1 VPGLGAS
8 FGRGGATTFVQ
19 DLVNAD
25 CILIEGSNFAECHP
39 VAFRFV
45 MKAKERGAKIIHV
58 DPRFTRTSA
67 VADLYAPIR
76 SGTDIVF
83 LGALIN
89 WLLAN
94 ERYFKE
100 YVVSFT
106 NATYLVD
113 EQFADTEDLDGL
125 FSGWVDAPPP
135 DAAGGHEHAGGTQHQ
150 EGSGGHPESKPKTV
164 PGTYDTSSW
173 TFEMEEVPR
182 FDGAGTVKIPKRDAT
197 LQHPRCVLNV
207 MRRHFARYTVQMVE
221 DVCGTPGETFEQ
233 IANLLAD
240 NSGRERTTAFA
251 YAVGWTQHT
260 VGVQYIRTA
269 GILQTLLGN
278 MGRPGGGIMALRGHA
293 NIQGATDIPTL
304 YDLLPGYL
312 PMPSALREE
321 QTYAEYLE
329 NATKPGWWSNTP
341 KYMTSLLKAY
351 YGDAA
356 QPENDFCFEYLPQIS
371 GDHSALP
378 TQISMKD
385 GNVKGYFVIG
395 MNPASS
401 GLNAE
406 LARAAL
412 ERLEWMV
419 VVDSYETETASFW
432 RREGADPS
440 TIGTETFFLPCATVL
455 EKDGSMVNT
464 NRMLQ
469 FHDKAVEP
477 AGASKSD
484 LYLIYQ
490 LGMRLKTLYAN
501 STDPKDRP
509 LLDLTWE
516 YPHEDEHERK
526 KGEPSAVK
534 VLQEIN
540 GYKVEPGKP
549 GYECVQVDGFANLQ
563 ADGSTAAGAW
573 IFTGVFPDKAT
584 NRARNRVKDD
594 WTSLGWGFAWPAN
607 RRMLYNRASAD
618 AAGKPWSERKKY
630 MYWDEEA
637 KQWAGPDIPD
647 FPVGKAPGTEAM
659 PGAVGID
666 AHSGSDPFIMQP
678 DGRMQLF
685 AAGTLKDGPFPAH
698 YEPLDSVV
706 RNHVYR
712 QQNNPALREWNRD
725 DNRYN
730 GTENPDF
737 PYVLTTYRLTEH
749 SGIMTR
755 YVPWLAEL
763 QPELFVEI
771 DPELAVL
778 KGIKNGGWA
787 TVTTRVGEIEARAL
801 VSGRMRPLR
810 LGKGQRVHQIGIPYN
825 YGTLGYTSGDSVG
838 DLVPLAMD
846 PNVSIHEAKT
856 ITCTIRPGRR
866 AAYVTDA
873 VDEAVPA
880 RQRTTSGQSAAHGI
894 DGGGFPPRP

>member
-45 MKAKERGAKIIHV
+45 MEAKERGAKIIHV
-58 DPRFTRTSA
+58 DPRYTRTSA
-67 VADLYAPIR
+67 AANLYAPIR

-89 WLLAN
+89 WVLTN

-100 YVVSFT
+100 YVTAFT
-106 NATYLVD
+106 NASYLVRED
-113 EQFADTEDLDGL
+113 FQDTEDLDGL
-125 FSGWVDAPPP
+125 FSGWVGETQGDAG
-135 DAAGGHEHAGGTQHQ
+135 AGYGAEGQ
-150 EGSGGHPESKPKTV
+150 EGSAAEHGKSKV
-164 PGTYDTSSW
+164 APGSYDTATW
-173 TFEMEEVPR
+173 AFEMEEVPR
-182 FDGAGTVKIPKRDAT
+182 FDGEGTVKMPKRDET
-197 LQHPRCVLNV
+197 LAHPRCVINV
-207 MRRHFARYTVQMVE
+207 LRRHFSRYTPQMVE
-221 DVCGTPGETFEQ
+221 DVCGMPAATMEQ

-312 PMPSALREE
+312 PMPSTQRDE
-321 QTYAEYLE
+321 QTYAGYLK

-356 QPENDFCFEYLPQIS
+356 TPENDFCFEYLPQIS
-371 GDHSALP
+371 GDYSVLP

-401 GLNAE
+401 GQNAE

-440 TIGTETFFLPCATVL
+440 KIGTEMFFLPCATVL
-455 EKDGSMVNT
+455 EKDGTMVNT

-469 FHDKAVEP
+469 FHDKALQP
-477 AGASKSD
+477 AGAAKSD

-509 LLDLTWE
+509 IRDLTWE

-526 KGEPSAVK
+526 WGEPSAVK

-540 GYKVEPGKP
+540 GYKVEPGKR
-549 GYECVQVDGFANLQ
+549 GYECEQVAAFADLKD
-563 ADGSTAAGAW
+563 DGSTACGAW
-573 IFTGVFPDKAT
+573 IFSGVFPDKET

-594 WTSLGWGFAWPAN
+594 WTSLGWGFSWPAN

-618 AAGKPWSERKKY
+618 ADGKPWSERKKY
-630 MYWDEEA
+630 MYWDEAA
-637 KQWAGPDIPD
+637 KKWAGPDIPD
-647 FPVGKAPGTEAM
+647 FPATKDPRTPRK
-659 PGAVGID
+659 PGATGID
-666 AHSGSDPFIMQP
+666 AHAGSDPFIMQP

-685 AAGTLKDGPFPAH
+685 AAGTLKDGPLPAH
-698 YEPLDSVV
+698 YEPMDSVV
-706 RNHVYR
+706 RNHVYG
-712 QQNNPALREWNRD
+712 QQNNPALREFDRN

-730 GTENPDF
+730 GPQNPDF

-763 QPELFVEI
+763 QPALFVEI

-825 YGTLGYTSGDSVG
+825 YGTLGYTSGDVVG
-838 DLVPLAMD
+838 DLIPLAMD

-856 ITCTIRPGRR
+856 LTCNIRPGRR
-866 AAYVTDA
+866 AAYGGTA
-873 VDEAVPA
+873 VDAPVPA
-880 RQRTTSGQSAAHGI
+880 PQQTKAGESHAHGI
-894 DGGGFPPRP
+894 DHGGDRG

>member
-1 VPGLGAS
+1 MGGRGIW

-19 DLVNAD
+19 DLVNSD

-45 MKAKERGAKIIHV
+45 MQAKERGAKIIHV

-83 LGALIN
+83 LGALIS
-89 WLLAN
+89 WLLTH

-100 YVVSFT
+100 YVLAFT
-106 NATYLVD
+106 NASFLVG
-113 EQFADTEDLDGL
+113 EQFVDTEDLDGL
-125 FSGWVDAPPP
+125 FSGWNESSDPATHAHDRGSAGLMGGDDTKAAPG
-135 DAAGGHEHAGGTQHQ
+135 A
-150 EGSGGHPESKPKTV
+150 
-164 PGTYDTSSW
+164 YDTSSW
-173 TFEMEEVPR
+173 MLEMEEVPR
-182 FDGAGTVKIPKRDAT
+182 FDGNGTTKIPKRDET
-197 LQHPRCVLNV
+197 LEHPRCVINV
-207 MRRHFARYTVQMVE
+207 LRRHFARYTPQMVE
-221 DVCGTPGETFEQ
+221 EVCGMPAETVEEIAQ
-233 IANLLAD
+233 ILAD

-269 GILQTLLGN
+269 AILQMLLGN

-321 QTYAEYLE
+321 QTLAEYLK
-329 NATKPGWWSNTP
+329 ACAKPGWWANAP
-341 KYMTSLLKAY
+341 KYAVSLLKAY

-356 QPENDFCFEYLPQIS
+356 TPENDFAYEYLPQIA
-371 GDHSALP
+371 GDYSALP

-385 GNVKGYFVIG
+385 GNVKGYFCVG
-395 MNPASS
+395 MNPAAS
-401 GLNAE
+401 GMNSE

-419 VVDSYETETASFW
+419 VVDYYETETASFW
-432 RREGADPS
+432 KREGADPS
-440 TIGTETFFLPCATVL
+440 TIGTELFFLPTATVL
-455 EKDGSMVNT
+455 EKEGTMVNT

-469 FHDKAVEP
+469 WHDKAVEP
-477 AGASKSD
+477 ANEARSD
-484 LYLIYQ
+484 LYLIHQ
-490 LGMRLKTLYAN
+490 LGLRLKKLYAG

-509 LLDLTWE
+509 ILDLTWE

-526 KGEPSAVK
+526 SGEPSARK

-540 GYKVEPGKP
+540 GYRTEPGKP
-549 GYECVQVDGFANLQ
+549 GHACEQVKAFTELAD
-563 ADGSTAAGAW
+563 DGSTACGGW
-573 IFTGVFPDKAT
+573 IYSGVYPDKTT
-584 NRARNRVKDD
+584 NRARNRTKDD
-594 WTSLGWGFAWPAN
+594 WTSLEWGFAWPAN

-618 AAGKPWSERKKY
+618 AEGKPWSERKRY
-630 MYWDEEA
+630 MYWDDA
-637 KQWAGPDIPD
+637 AGKWSGPDIPD
-647 FPVGKAPGTEAM
+647 FPATKSPFEKAK
-659 PGAVGID
+659 PGASGLD
-666 AHSGSDPFIMQP
+666 AHSGSDPFIMQA
-678 DGRMQLF
+678 DGRAHLF
-685 AAGTLKDGPFPAH
+685 VTGALKDGPLPAH
-698 YEPLDSVV
+698 YEPMESVM
-706 RNHVYR
+706 RNAVYT
-712 QQNNPALREWNRD
+712 QQNNPTLREWDRD

-730 GTENPDF
+730 GTENPDY
-737 PYVLTTYRLTEH
+737 PYVLTTYRLTEQ
-749 SGIMTR
+749 SGIMSR

-778 KGIKNGGWA
+778 KGIKNREWA
-787 TVTTRVGEIEARAL
+787 TISTRVGEIEARAL

-810 LGKGQRVHQIGIPYN
+810 LGKGRRVHQIGIPYN
-825 YGTLGYTSGDSVG
+825 FGTMGFSTGDSVG
-838 DLVPLAMD
+838 QLIPLAMD

-856 ITCTIRPGRR
+856 ITCTIRAGRR
-866 AAYVTDA
+866 AAYVTSD
-873 VDEAVPA
+873 VDRPVPLA
-880 RQRTTSGQSAAHGI
+880 QRSTYGESQAHGA
-894 DGGGFPPRP
+894 DGGPRPPTPQG

>member
-1 VPGLGAS
+1 MPGLGAS

-25 CILIEGSNFAECHP
+25 CILIEGSNLAEWHP
-39 VAFRFV
+39 VAFRVV
-45 MKAKERGAKIIHV
+45 MEAKERGEKFVHV

-89 WLLAN
+89 WVLTN

-113 EQFADTEDLDGL
+113 EKFADTEDLDGL
-125 FSGWVDAPPP
+125 FSGWVDKE
-135 DAAGGHEHAGGTQHQ
+135 AGAGENDGSAEAH
-150 EGSGGHPESKPKTV
+150 EGSAASPGKSKIP
-164 PGTYDTSSW
+164 PGSYDTSTW

-182 FDGAGTVKIPKRDAT
+182 FDGEGTVKIPKRDET
-197 LQHPRCVLNV
+197 LAHPRCVLNV
-207 MRRHFARYTVQMVE
+207 MRRHFSRYTAQMVE
-221 DVCGTPGETFEQ
+221 DVCGTPAETFEQ

-269 GILQTLLGN
+269 GILQSLLGN

-312 PMPSALREE
+312 PMPSTLREE
-321 QTYAEYLE
+321 QTFAQYLK
-329 NATKPGWWSNTP
+329 NATKPGWWSNAP
-341 KYMTSLLKAY
+341 KYITSLLKAY

-356 QPENDFCFEYLPQIS
+356 TPENDFCFEYLPQIS
-371 GDHSALP
+371 GDYSVLP

-432 RREGADPS
+432 RREGADPAK
-440 TIGTETFFLPCATVL
+440 IGTETFFMPAATVL
-455 EKDGSMVNT
+455 EKDGTMVNT

-490 LGMRLKTLYAN
+490 LGIRLKTLYAN

-509 LLDLTWE
+509 ILDLTWE
-516 YPHEDEHERK
+516 YPHEDEHERR

-549 GYECVQVDGFANLQ
+549 GYACEQVDAFVNLKD
-563 ADGSTAAGAW
+563 DGSTAAGAW
-573 IFTGVFPDKAT
+573 IYTGVFPDKTT
-584 NRARNRVKDD
+584 NRARNRKKDN
-594 WTSLGWGFAWPAN
+594 WTSLDWGFAWPAN

-637 KQWAGPDIPD
+637 KKWAGPDIPD
-647 FPVGKAPGTEAM
+647 FPAVKAPTTPAK

-666 AHSGSDPFIMQP
+666 AHAGSDPFIMQP

-685 AAGTLKDGPFPAH
+685 AAGTLKDGPLPAH

-706 RNHVYR
+706 QNHLYG
-712 QQNNPALREWNRD
+712 QQNNPALREWDRD

-730 GTENPDF
+730 GTLNADF

-763 QPELFVEI
+763 QPALFVEI

-787 TVTTRVGEIEARAL
+787 TISTRVGEIEARAL

-810 LGKGQRVHQIGIPYN
+810 LGRGQYIHQIGIPYN
-825 YGTLGYTSGDSVG
+825 YGTLGYTSGDVVG

-866 AAYVTDA
+866 AAYVAATEDA
-873 VDEAVPA
+873 DRPVPA
-880 RQRTTSGQSAAHGI
+880 GQHTTAGQSAAHGI
-894 DGGGFPPRP
+894 DRGGLPPRP

>member
-45 MKAKERGAKIIHV
+45 MQAKERGAKIIHV

-89 WLLAN
+89 WMIAN

-100 YVVSFT
+100 YVLAYT
-106 NATYLVD
+106 NASYLVA
-113 EQFADTEDLDGL
+113 EEFVDTEDLDGL
-125 FSGWVDAPPP
+125 FSGWISDPPP
-135 DAAGGHEHAGGTQHQ
+135 EPHGHEQ
-150 EGSGGHPESKPKTV
+150 ERGVQVHDGSATHDPGNRPEPM
-164 PGTYDTSSW
+164 PGTYDSATW

-182 FDGAGTVKIPKRDAT
+182 FDGVGTVKIPKRDET

-207 MRRHFARYTVQMVE
+207 LKRHFSRYTAQMVE
-221 DVCGTPGETFEQ
+221 DVCGTPAESFEQ
-233 IANLLAD
+233 IANILAD

-269 GILQTLLGN
+269 GILQSLLGN
-278 MGRPGGGIMALRGHA
+278 IGRPGGGIMALRGHA

-321 QTYAEYLE
+321 QTYAEYLKG
-329 NATKPGWWSNTP
+329 ATKPGWWSNTP

-351 YGDAA
+351 YGAA
-356 QPENDFCFEYLPQIS
+356 ATPENDFCFEYLPQIS
-371 GDHSALP
+371 GDHSVLP
-378 TQISMKD
+378 TQFSMKD

-395 MNPASS
+395 MNPAAS
-401 GLNAE
+401 GQNAE
-406 LARAAL
+406 LVRAAC

-432 RREGADPS
+432 HREGTDPS
-440 TIGTETFFLPCATVL
+440 TIGTEMFYLPAATVL
-455 EKDGSMVNT
+455 EKDGTMVNT

-469 FHDKAVEP
+469 FHDKAVQP

-484 LYLIYQ
+484 LYLIYH
-490 LGMRLKTLYAN
+490 LGLRLRKLYAN

-509 LLDLTWE
+509 ILDLTWD
-516 YPHEDEHERK
+516 YPHEDEHERMR
-526 KGEPSAVK
+526 GEPSVVK

-549 GYECVQVDGFANLQ
+549 GYDCEQVAAFTDLKD
-563 ADGSTAAGAW
+563 DGSTASGAW

-584 NRARNRVKDD
+584 NVARNRVKDD

-618 AAGKPWSERKKY
+618 PDGKPWSERKKY

-637 KQWAGPDIPD
+637 KKWAGPDVPD
-647 FPVGKAPGTEAM
+647 FPAGKSPHTPAK
-659 PGAVGID
+659 PGAVGVD

-678 DGRMQLF
+678 DGRMQIF
-685 AAGTLKDGPFPAH
+685 AAGTLKDGPFPTH
-698 YEPLDSVV
+698 YEPLESIA
-706 RNHVYR
+706 RNLLYG
-712 QQNNPALREWNRD
+712 QEKNPALRQWARD

-730 GTENPDF
+730 GTDNPDY

-763 QPELFVEI
+763 QPALFVEI

-810 LGKGQRVHQIGIPYN
+810 LGKGRRVHQIGLPYN
-825 YGTLGYTSGDSVG
+825 YGTLGHANGDSSG
-838 DLVPLAMD
+838 QLVALAMD

-866 AAYVTDA
+866 AAYVRDEVDA
-873 VDEAVPA
+873 DVPPLEH
-880 RQRTTSGQSAAHGI
+880 TTSGQSFAHGK
-894 DGGGFPPRP
+894 DGTR

>member
-19 DLVNAD
+19 DLVNSD

-45 MKAKERGAKIIHV
+45 MEAKERGAKIIHV
-58 DPRFTRTSA
+58 DPRYTRTSA
-67 VADLYAPIR
+67 VADVYAPIR

-89 WLLAN
+89 WVLSN

-100 YVVSFT
+100 YVVAFT
-106 NATYLVD
+106 NASYLVD
-113 EQFADTEDLDGL
+113 EKFADTEDLDGL
-125 FSGWVDAPPP
+125 FSGWVGDEQG
-135 DAAGGHEHAGGTQHQ
+135 GGHNTAGPMGE
-150 EGSGGHPESKPKTV
+150 EGSAPEPGNPKTA
-164 PGTYDTSSW
+164 PGSYDTSSW
-173 TFEMEEVPR
+173 TFEMEDVPR
-182 FDGAGTVKIPKRDAT
+182 FDGAGTVKIPKRDET
-197 LQHPRCVLNV
+197 LAHPRCVINV
-207 MRRHFARYTVQMVE
+207 LKRHFSRYTAQMVE
-221 DVCGTPGETFEQ
+221 DVCGTPAASFEA

-269 GILQTLLGN
+269 GILQSLLGN

-312 PMPSALREE
+312 PMPSTLRAE
-321 QTYAEYLE
+321 QTFGEYLK
-329 NATKPGWWSNTP
+329 NATKPGWWANAP
-341 KYMTSLLKAY
+341 KYITSLLKAY

-356 QPENDFCFEYLPQIS
+356 TPENDFCYDYLPQIS
-371 GDHSALP
+371 GDYSVLP

-395 MNPASS
+395 MNPAQS

-412 ERLEWMV
+412 ERLDWMV

-432 RREGADPS
+432 RREGSDPAK
-440 TIGTETFFLPCATVL
+440 IGTETFFLPCATIL
-455 EKDGSMVNT
+455 EKDGTMVNT

-469 FHDKAVEP
+469 WHDKAVEP

-501 STDPKDRP
+501 STDSKDRP
-509 LLDLTWE
+509 IRDLTWE
-516 YPHEDEHERK
+516 YPHENEHERRR
-526 KGEPSAVK
+526 GEPSASK

-549 GYECVQVDGFANLQ
+549 GYECEQVAAFTDLQ
-563 ADGSTAAGAW
+563 ADGTTACGAW
-573 IFTGVFPDKAT
+573 IYSGVFPDKKT
-584 NRARNRVKDD
+584 NRARNRTKDN
-594 WTSLGWGFAWPAN
+594 WTSLNWGFSWPAN

-618 AAGKPWSERKKY
+618 PDGKPWSERKKY
-630 MYWDEEA
+630 MYWDAEA
-637 KQWAGPDIPD
+637 KKWAGPDIPD
-647 FPVGKAPGTEAM
+647 FPVAKDPHTPAKPGGTAL
-659 PGAVGID
+659 D

-678 DGRMQLF
+678 DGRIQLF

-706 RNHVYR
+706 HNLVYT
-712 QQNNPALREWNRD
+712 QQHNPALREWDRA
-725 DNRYN
+725 DNAYN
-730 GTENPDF
+730 GTENPDY

-763 QPELFVEI
+763 QPALFVEV

-778 KGIKNGGWA
+778 KGIKNGDWA
-787 TVTTRVGEIEARAL
+787 TVTTRTGEIEARAL

-810 LGKGQRVHQIGIPYN
+810 LGGGRYVHQIGLPYN
-825 YGTLGYTSGDSVG
+825 FGSLGYATGDSSG
-838 DLVPLAMD
+838 QLVPLAMD
-846 PNVSIHEAKT
+846 PNVSIHEGKT
-856 ITCTIRPGRR
+856 LTCTIRPGRR
-866 AAYVTDA
+866 AAYVPGEVDA
-873 VDEAVPA
+873 DVPT
-880 RQRTTSGQSAAHGI
+880 REHTTSGQSVAHGK
-894 DGGGFPPRP
+894 DGAVTHG